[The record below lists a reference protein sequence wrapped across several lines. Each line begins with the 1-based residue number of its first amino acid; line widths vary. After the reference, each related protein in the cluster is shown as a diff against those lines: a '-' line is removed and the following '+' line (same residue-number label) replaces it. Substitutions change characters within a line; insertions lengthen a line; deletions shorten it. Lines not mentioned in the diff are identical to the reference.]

1 MNGQGRLDAF
11 RAAVE
16 RMEDSKNDRFREM
29 IIERGMFHD
38 GELYEIS
45 EAVARKCAELIRNS
59 SPDGAGAILD
69 YFGLP
74 AK

>member
-1 MNGQGRLDAF
+1 MKLEYINPDDVDQ
-11 RAAVE
+11 RA
-16 RMEDSKNDRFREM
+16 
-29 IIERGMFHD
+29 
-38 GELYEIS
+38 
-45 EAVARKCAELIRNS
+45 EAIRNS